1 MARPRKW
8 RQVCCLPEST
18 QFGPL
23 NKILNDELIIMSVD
37 EYETIRL
44 IDHENLNQEECSE
57 RMNIARTTVQ
67 GIYFNA
73 RKKLADSL
81 VSGKRLLIKGGDY
94 TLCEG
99 GLQICG
105 GNCNRHR
112 FNNRNNNLGGKNEN
126 SNSRR

>member
-23 NKILNDELIIMSVD
+23 NKTLDSDFVIMSVD

-44 IDHENLNQEECSE
+44 IDYENLNQEECSE

-67 GIYFNA
+67 GIYFSA
-73 RKKLADSL
+73 RKKLADSI
-81 VSGKRLLIKGGDY
+81 VNGKKLIIKGGDY

-99 GLQICG
+99 GLKGCG
-105 GNCNRHR
+105 GSCNRHR
-112 FNNRNNNLGGKNEN
+112 FGNTNNNVGGKDEN
-126 SNSRR
+126 SNSSR